1 MKEILEKAKYLMI
14 VAPVYAQNTVDLQ
27 PEGTDWTNLFNL
39 EFSQIISAAIVL
51 VLVIAA
57 LVFFFILV
65 VGGVR
70 WIMSGGD
77 KANTEAARGQI
88 TSALIGLVIVFSA
101 WAIMA
106 AIGFFFG
113 IDIFS
118 FDMPSVLDF

>member
-1 MKEILEKAKYLMI
+1 MKDILKKAKFLGI
-14 VAPVYAQNTVDLQ
+14 VAPVYAQTIDLQ
-27 PEGTDWTNLFNL
+27 PDGTNWGNLFDL
-39 EFSQIISAAIVL
+39 TFSQIISAAIIL

-106 AIGFFFG
+106 AIGYFFG
-113 IDIFS
+113 IDIFQ
-118 FDMPSVLDF
+118 FEMPSVTQF

>member
-14 VAPVYAQNTVDLQ
+14 VAPVYAETIDLQ

-51 VLVIAA
+51 ILVIAA
-57 LVFFFILV
+57 LIFFFILV

-106 AIGFFFG
+106 AIGFFFN

-118 FDMPSVLDF
+118 FQMPTVGDF

>member
-14 VAPVYAQNTVDLQ
+14 VAPVYAANTVDLQ
-27 PEGTDWTNLFNL
+27 PEGTEWGNIFDL

-106 AIGFFFG
+106 AIGYFFG
-113 IDIFS
+113 IDIFQ
-118 FDMPSVLDF
+118 FDMPSVQDF

>member
-1 MKEILEKAKYLMI
+1 MKDIFKKAKFLGL

-27 PEGTDWTNLFNL
+27 PQGTNWTNLFDL
-39 EFSQIISAAIVL
+39 ELSQIISATIIL

-57 LVFFFILV
+57 VVFFFILV

-106 AIGFFFG
+106 AIGYFFG
-113 IDIFS
+113 IDIFQ
-118 FDMPSVLDF
+118 FEVPSVTNF